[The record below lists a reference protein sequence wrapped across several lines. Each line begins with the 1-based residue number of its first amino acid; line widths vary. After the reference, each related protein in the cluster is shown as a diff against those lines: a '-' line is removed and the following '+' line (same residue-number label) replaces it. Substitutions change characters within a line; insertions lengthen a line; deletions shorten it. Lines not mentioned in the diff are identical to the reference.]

1 MILINTHGGDLEL
14 IGRKYNI
21 PKEELINFG
30 GNVNPLG
37 ISQNVKNALIENINY
52 ICQYPDVSYFSLK
65 KSISNYTNVNAD
77 YIIPGNGAT
86 ELISL
91 FIKII
96 SPKSAI
102 IVSPSYSEY
111 EREIKLNNGKTIL
124 FPLKEINNFK
134 FNVNEFINFIPE
146 NTEMV
151 IMCNPNNP
159 TGTAVNIRDMEILL
173 NYCEKKNIYVMI
185 DETYIEFTSSIQN
198 FSAVSLI
205 PSHKNLFIVRG
216 TAKFFAAPG
225 LRLGYGIC
233 SDTKILENI
242 NSKKEQWSV
251 NIFASIASEVMF
263 SDKEYIEKTKKLIF
277 DEREKITTELK
288 KWKNIKV
295 FETEANF
302 ILIKLLKNNITSTMV
317 FENLIIK
324 KMIIRDASNFAFL
337 GNEYLRFC
345 FLLPKQNKA
354 LLENMKTIIEV

>member
-21 PKEELINFG
+21 AKEELVNFG

-37 ISQNVKNALIENINY
+37 ISPNIKSALIENIDY
-52 ICQYPDVSYFSLK
+52 ICQYPDVSYLSLR
-65 KSISNYTNVNAD
+65 KSISNYTNVSAE

-91 FIKII
+91 FIKIV
-96 SPKSAI
+96 SPKLAV

-111 EREIKLNNGKTIL
+111 EREIKLNKGKSIL

-159 TGTAVNIRDMEILL
+159 TGTAVNISDMKALL
-173 NYCEKKNIYVMI
+173 NYCAKKNIYVMI

-205 PSHKNLFIVRG
+205 SSYKNLFIVRG

-225 LRLGYGIC
+225 LRLGYGFC
-233 SDTKILENI
+233 SNTKIRENI
-242 NSKKEQWSV
+242 NLKKDPWSV
-251 NIFASIASEVMF
+251 NIFASIAGEVMF
-263 SDKEYIEKTKKLIF
+263 SDNEYIKKTKQLIY
-277 DEREKITTELK
+277 DERKKITAELK
-288 KWKNIKV
+288 KWKNIKA

-302 ILIKLLKNNITSTMV
+302 ILIKLLNKNITSTLV
-317 FENLIIK
+317 FENLIMK

-354 LLENMKTIIEV
+354 LLENMKAIIEI